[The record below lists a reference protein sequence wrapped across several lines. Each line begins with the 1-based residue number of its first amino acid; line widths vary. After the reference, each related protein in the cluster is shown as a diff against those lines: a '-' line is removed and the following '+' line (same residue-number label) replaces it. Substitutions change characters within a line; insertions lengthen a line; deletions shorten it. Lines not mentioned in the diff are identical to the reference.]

1 MNPIYVVKYNTTDTP
16 EIDEFI
22 YASDDDFEE
31 HENKYDLW
39 ESEDHMILEGRFCV
53 WGYTKKGYGSD
64 NSEDGNSECD
74 DKMDQNCVSS
84 IFVEGHEDGYV
95 DCYCPHVRN

>member
-31 HENKYDLW
+31 HENKYDL
-39 ESEDHMILEGRFCV
+39 
-53 WGYTKKGYGSD
+53 
-64 NSEDGNSECD
+64 
-74 DKMDQNCVSS
+74 
-84 IFVEGHEDGYV
+84 
-95 DCYCPHVRN
+95 